1 MLAGLAPSSQT
12 VGSNKDDQEPPK
24 VAPTKA
30 VDQIVGRSFGN
41 FYCTVD
47 QLGFL
52 IKWIFILYCQ
62 SNGNQS
68 NGC

>member
-30 VDQIVGRSFGN
+30 VDQIVCRSNDN

-47 QLGFL
+47 QLGFS
-52 IKWIFILYCQ
+52 IKWFFLLYCQ
-62 SNGNQS
+62 SNGNQ
-68 NGC
+68 